1 MIHLVISFCLRYPR
15 TFHHIGNGI
24 GSIRNILFPPVV
36 RLHLKD
42 CDPDPNC
49 STDAQAVSTPS
60 MFLFLTGLRAAL
72 IAKVFRILIREVV
85 ATFGTLGMSSRI
97 RVYSKFIQK
106 KGGPF
111 HEIICRY

>member
-1 MIHLVISFCLRYPR
+1 MLLSQQIVDSLDRIE
-15 TFHHIGNGI
+15 
-24 GSIRNILFPPVV
+24 
-36 RLHLKD
+36 
-42 CDPDPNC
+42 
-49 STDAQAVSTPS
+49 STDAQAVSTLS